1 MCTCVHMYA
10 CQVAQ
15 LSLAKEKLETINDS
29 VQAQLEE
36 QLDKVQVG

>member
-1 MCTCVHMYA
+1 MCTCVCVYA
-10 CQVAQ
+10 CQVNQ
-15 LSLAKEKLETINDS
+15 LSQAKEKLETINDS

>member
-1 MCTCVHMYA
+1 MCTVCMYL
-10 CQVAQ
+10 CQVEQ

-36 QLDKVQVG
+36 QLDRVQVRW

>member
-1 MCTCVHMYA
+1 MCIVCMYLF
-10 CQVAQ
+10 QVEQ

-36 QLDKVQVG
+36 QLDRVQVRW